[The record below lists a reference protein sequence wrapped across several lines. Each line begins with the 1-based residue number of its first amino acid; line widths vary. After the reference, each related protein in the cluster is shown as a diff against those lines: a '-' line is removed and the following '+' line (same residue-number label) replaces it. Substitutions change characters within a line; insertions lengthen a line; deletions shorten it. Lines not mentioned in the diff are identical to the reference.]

1 MQLLKTIFWVV
12 IAVALALFTKAN
24 WEAAAPVI
32 PGRVAVKLWGDAV
45 METRLPVLILAAF
58 LLGLVPTWAWG
69 RAVKWRLRRRLSSA
83 ERALESVSAQQRSTE
98 SSLSPA
104 AEPAIATTAA
114 PMLTDQP

>member
-32 PGRVAVKLWGDAV
+32 PGRVAVNLWGDAV

-58 LLGLVPTWAWG
+58 LLGLVPTWTWG
-69 RAVKWRLRRRLSSA
+69 RAVKWRLRRKLTSA
-83 ERALESVSAQQRSTE
+83 ERALESVIAQPRSADSAAATSSSNLEST
-98 SSLSPA
+98 
-104 AEPAIATTAA
+104 
-114 PMLTDQP
+114 TDQP